1 MLGDAVVSKGDPGDP
16 YAHATLR
23 RALRHFLSG
32 RLLSSL
38 LGVFNLLALIRLLS
52 PQEFG
57 LYAALLSMQVLFL
70 AASSFGIES
79 TMERYLPEVRIRQGR
94 PAVLPFIMRS
104 LGMRLAA
111 LAATAA
117 ALLVGL
123 PWLLPMLDLAAHEAV
138 VTQYV
143 WVIVAVA
150 LMNSVSSAHEALL
163 HQQAAQTAAV
173 AYAVVRTAMIFWS
186 ASDGTL
192 TIEEVVLMDLLAALT
207 ALLILLAA
215 IGGYA
220 RDAFKPSG
228 LPKDTSLWR
237 RFYLFASKNFAG
249 QLLLMASGNHTMRLA
264 LTSSSGLL
272 ETARF
277 GFAMS
282 LAEMLQRYLP
292 ATLLLKM
299 IRPIFVSRYIENRNF
314 AQLNA
319 FANLVLKLN
328 MLMLVPAIAFVAAA
342 GTPLAESLSG
352 GRYADAKWLVLG
364 TLLLLITAS
373 HQIVISILAGTLEEN
388 DIQIRAGGVAL
399 LAVPLAFL
407 LIPKLGAYGS
417 LLAAAAGAALYNVTC
432 AWLLR
437 RRGFAYRIDM
447 AGLARLFLAGVPAA
461 FAAWLTVA
469 ALAAIAWPRP
479 AVLAAASATC
489 VLVFVLCAARWKAF
503 TPAERQTI
511 HGLMPRRAFPF

>member
-1 MLGDAVVSKGDPGDP
+1 MFGDAPVSKGDTSDP
-16 YAHATLR
+16 YARTRLR
-23 RALRHFLSG
+23 QALLHFLSG

-38 LGVFNLLALIRLLS
+38 LGVFNLLALIRLLT

-57 LYAALLSMQVLFL
+57 LYAALLSLQVLFL
-70 AASSFGIES
+70 AASSFGIET

-94 PAVLPFIMRS
+94 SAVLPYIMRS

-111 LAATAA
+111 LAATAV

-123 PWLLPMLDLAAHEAV
+123 PWLLPMLDLAAHESV

-150 LMNSVSSAHEALL
+150 LMNSASTAHEALL
-163 HQQAAQTAAV
+163 HQHAAQTAAV
-173 AYAVVRTAMIFWS
+173 AYAGVRTALILWG
-186 ASDGTL
+186 ASDGGL
-192 TIEEVVLMDLLAALT
+192 TIEEVVVLDLVAAVTALT
-207 ALLILLAA
+207 ILLAA

-228 LPKDTSLWR
+228 LPKDANLWR
-237 RFYLFASKNFAG
+237 RFYVFASRNFAG

-264 LTSSSGLL
+264 LTASSGLL

-292 ATLLLKM
+292 ATLLLRM

-342 GTPLAESLSG
+342 GAPLADALSG
-352 GRYADAKWLVLG
+352 GRYADAKWLLLG
-364 TLLLLITAS
+364 MLLLLITVS
-373 HQIVISILAGTLEEN
+373 HQTVISILAGTLEEN

-399 LAVPLAFL
+399 LAVPLAFV
-407 LIPKLGAYGS
+407 LIPSFGAYGS
-417 LLAAAAGAALYNVTC
+417 LIAAASGAVLYNVTC

-437 RRGFAYRIDM
+437 RRGFDYGIDM
-447 AGLARLFLAGVPAA
+447 AGLGRLFVAGIPAA
-461 FAAWLTVA
+461 CATWIT
-469 ALAAIAWPRP
+469 LAASAAVEWQRP
-479 AVLAAASATC
+479 AVLVAASAAC
-489 VLVFVLCAARWKAF
+489 LLAFVLCAARFKAF